1 MANYFLLEN
10 PIRAEEAT
18 AMVKEYMQRREEE
31 AIKGIMDY
39 IQTEPWKKIR
49 EKAVTGITICAVS
62 IGRRMS
68 KGKIYLDDYHTD
80 IYGMTWLNKE
90 GIKLITQLFESF
102 GYHVSCSTEDHDTYI
117 IFYIEWAK

>member
-10 PIRAEEAT
+10 PIRADEAI
-18 AMVKEYMQRREEE
+18 AMVNEYTQRREEE
-31 AIKGIMDY
+31 AVKGIMDY

-49 EKAVTGITICAVS
+49 ETAATGLTICSVS
-62 IGRRMS
+62 IGYRMY
-68 KGKIYLDDYHTD
+68 KGTYFDNCHTD
-80 IYGMTWLNKE
+80 AYGMKWLNRE

-117 IFYIEWAK
+117 IFYISWAG